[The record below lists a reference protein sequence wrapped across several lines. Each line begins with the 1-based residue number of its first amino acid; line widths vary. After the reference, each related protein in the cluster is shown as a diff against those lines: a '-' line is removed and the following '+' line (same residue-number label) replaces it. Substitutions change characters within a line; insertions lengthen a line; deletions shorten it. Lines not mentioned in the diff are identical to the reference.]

1 MRIAPLSDPTDED
14 LVAELRKTRSESAFR
29 DLHHRHTPRLLRIA
43 QRMLGDSDV
52 DAEDVVQEA
61 WIRALG
67 SLESFR
73 GESRFGTWL
82 VRIAINVAVEHVRKA
97 ARARL
102 VALDAA
108 AHATDRQ
115 PPHEV
120 RLDLERII
128 ALLPVGC
135 RTVLLLHDVEGYTH
149 LEIGRMLGIAEGT
162 SKSQLNLARHRA
174 QALFDGGTRATGV
187 VTPAVPED
195 DWLVAEQGEVVS
207 Q

>member
-1 MRIAPLSDPTDED
+1 MRIAPRPDPSDED
-14 LVAELRKTRSESAFR
+14 LVADLRRTRSESAFR
-29 DLHHRHTPRLLRIA
+29 DLHRRHTPRLLRLV
-43 QRMLGDSDV
+43 QRMLSVPDV

-67 SLESFR
+67 SLEGFR

-82 VRIAINVAVEHVRKA
+82 VRIAINVTVEHVRKA
-97 ARARL
+97 SRARL

-115 PPHEV
+115 PPPEV

-128 ALLPVGC
+128 AMLPAGC

-162 SKSQLNLARHRA
+162 SKSQLNLARRRA
-174 QALFDGGTRATGV
+174 QALFDGGTHGADAV
-187 VTPAVPED
+187 PPAVVED
-195 DWLVAEQGEVVS
+195 DWLVAGQGEVLA

>member
-1 MRIAPLSDPTDED
+1 MPSALRTAPTDED

-29 DLHHRHTPRLLRIA
+29 DLHHRHTPRLLRLV
-43 QRMLGDSDV
+43 QRALSVPDV

-82 VRIAINVAVEHVRKA
+82 VRIAINVTVEHVRKA
-97 ARARL
+97 SRARL
-102 VALDAA
+102 VALDSA
-108 AHATDRQ
+108 AHATDRP
-115 PPHEV
+115 PPHDV

-162 SKSQLNLARHRA
+162 SKSQLNLARRRA
-174 QALFDGGTRATGV
+174 QALYDGGTHGADAV
-187 VTPAVPED
+187 PPAVLED
-195 DWLVAEQGEVVS
+195 DWLVAGQGEVLT

>member
-1 MRIAPLSDPTDED
+1 MRIAPRPDPTDED

-29 DLHHRHTPRLLRIA
+29 DLHHRHTPRLLRMA

-67 SLESFR
+67 SLEGFR
-73 GESRFGTWL
+73 GDSRFGTWL
-82 VRIAINVAVEHVRKA
+82 VRVALNVTVEHIRKA
-97 ARARL
+97 ARVRL
-102 VALDAA
+102 VALDEAV
-108 AHATDRQ
+108 HASVR
-115 PPHEV
+115 PPQHEV

-128 ALLPVGC
+128 AMLPVGC

-162 SKSQLNLARHRA
+162 SKSQLNLARRRA
-174 QALFDGGTRATGV
+174 QALFEGGTHGTGAV
-187 VTPAVPED
+187 SPAVLED
-195 DWLVAEQGEVVS
+195 DWLVAGQGEVMS